1 VPQLTLRIAILT
13 ISDRA
18 SAGEMEDRGG
28 PAVEASL
35 KPEWVVAARG
45 IIPDDRDWIE
55 STLIDWCD
63 SGEIDVVLTT
73 GGTGLSAR
81 DVTPEATL
89 TVAERSVPGIGEAI
103 RAASMAV
110 TPMAMISRGVA
121 AVRGATLI
129 VNLPGSP
136 GGARDGTALV
146 APILEH
152 AVATLHGARH

>member
-1 VPQLTLRIAILT
+1 VTLRIGILT

-18 SAGEMEDRGG
+18 SAGDMEDRGG
-28 PAVEASL
+28 PAVGGAL
-35 KPEWVVAARG
+35 NPEWIVAVRAV
-45 IIPDDRDWIE
+45 IPDDRDRIE
-55 STLIDWCD
+55 ATLIDWCD
-63 SGEIDVVLTT
+63 GGQVDVALTT

-89 TVAERSVPGIGEAI
+89 AVSERIVPGIAEAI
-103 RAASMAV
+103 RAASLAV

-136 GGARDGTALV
+136 SGARDGTALV

-152 AVATLHGARH
+152 AVATLHGAKH

>member
-1 VPQLTLRIAILT
+1 
-13 ISDRA
+13 
-18 SAGEMEDRGG
+18 MEDRGG

-35 KPEWVVAARG
+35 KPEWLVAERA
-45 IIPDDRDWIE
+45 IIPDDRDRIE
-55 STLIDWCD
+55 STLIGWCD
-63 SGEIDVVLTT
+63 GGEIDVVLTT

-89 TVAERSVPGIGEAI
+89 AVAERTVPGIGEAI

-110 TPMAMISRGVA
+110 TSMAMISRGVA

-152 AVATLHGARH
+152 AVATLHGAKH